1 MSESFL
7 YAALTR
13 RAAESIIKLKPQSL
27 KETAKVAF
35 CD

>member
-1 MSESFL
+1 MSKSFL
-7 YAALTR
+7 YAELTR
-13 RAAESIIKLKPQSL
+13 RGAEAIIKLKPQSL

>member
-1 MSESFL
+1 MYVTLTKSE
-7 YAALTR
+7 
-13 RAAESIIKLKPQSL
+13 AEAIIKLKPQSL